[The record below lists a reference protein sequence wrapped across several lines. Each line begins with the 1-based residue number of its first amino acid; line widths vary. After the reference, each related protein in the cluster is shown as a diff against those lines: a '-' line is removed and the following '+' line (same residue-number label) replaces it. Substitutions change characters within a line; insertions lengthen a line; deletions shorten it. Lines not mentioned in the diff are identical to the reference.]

1 MRLSDV
7 VSYLDITV
15 YPIVGL
21 LAFCSV
27 FVLVAWRALRT
38 PTAAMERRAALPLDS
53 DTPDQ
58 PTPATP
64 QTPEHRDA

>member
-1 MRLSDV
+1 MRLSDA
-7 VSYLDITV
+7 VSYLDITT

-21 LAFCSV
+21 IAFCSV
-27 FVLVAWRALRT
+27 FALVTWRAFRT

-58 PTPATP
+58 PTDRT
-64 QTPEHRDA
+64 TEDRDA